1 MANHLTF
8 FALYLYM
15 CENTTNL
22 FNNLYKLKTL
32 LVMYLIEID
41 VKNSNGITR
50 PISIEEMNLILKKVI
65 KSSKR
70 IESIE
75 LTHLKIVFSILMLI
89 LKNCSEIYTIQK
101 SLSSDT
107 TNTYVVFFN
116 DMTYVMN
123 ELYSV
128 LETKYI
134 NSTHKQCDNNAVV

>member
-1 MANHLTF
+1 
-8 FALYLYM
+8 
-15 CENTTNL
+15 
-22 FNNLYKLKTL
+22 
-32 LVMYLIEID
+32 MYLIEID